1 MSINAKFCDRLDGPL
16 GLFDSSGT
24 PKLSPS
30 TVTSVSMELASEDPE
45 SRAPLLKQSQEN
57 CISWERG
64 KCPTRKESV
73 GVWVGLATASLR
85 RFLGARGPVVW

>member
-1 MSINAKFCDRLDGPL
+1 MSINAKFCDRLDGPI
-16 GLFDSSGT
+16 GLFDSLGT

-45 SRAPLLKQSQEN
+45 SRVRLLKQSQEN

-64 KCPTRKESV
+64 KCPT
-73 GVWVGLATASLR
+73 
-85 RFLGARGPVVW
+85 